1 MAITRLLKLFIKLQG
16 KYFIDNWN
24 VYKVTGYTID
34 GGVTRIIVLN
44 NNKEQTFS
52 ENDFDCLTEIKFV
65 KQPATMFKEKNE

>member
-34 GGVTRIIVLN
+34 GGVARIIVLN

-52 ENDFDCLTEIKFV
+52 ESDFDCLTEIKFAR
-65 KQPATMFKEKNE
+65 QPATMFKEK